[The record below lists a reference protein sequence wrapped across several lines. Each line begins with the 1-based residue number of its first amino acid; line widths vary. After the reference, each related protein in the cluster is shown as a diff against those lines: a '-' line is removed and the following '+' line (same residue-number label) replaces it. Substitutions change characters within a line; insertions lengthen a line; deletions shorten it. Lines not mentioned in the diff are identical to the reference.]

1 MAEVSMIFDWGKTE
15 SSDAIKVN
23 FNKHPFNGIF
33 SGILES
39 TSRSPSSNSKSGL
52 ILFVHIT
59 AQEVKE
65 KVSKSGLDNYY

>member
-33 SGILES
+33 FWSLRINFTES
-39 TSRSPSSNSKSGL
+39 IFK
-52 ILFVHIT
+52 
-59 AQEVKE
+59 
-65 KVSKSGLDNYY
+65 